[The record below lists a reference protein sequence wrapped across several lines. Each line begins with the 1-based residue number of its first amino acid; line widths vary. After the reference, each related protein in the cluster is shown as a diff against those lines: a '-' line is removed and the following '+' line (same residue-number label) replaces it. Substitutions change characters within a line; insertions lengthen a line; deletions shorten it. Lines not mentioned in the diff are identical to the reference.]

1 MILELFGPSGAG
13 KTTLASELAR
23 VLRGQG
29 QPVLLQIADRAHPVR
44 RAAFKLVSGV
54 HSKWIAQHSLGELFE
69 ILPPKNEMWAARL
82 NWHLE
87 ALLQA
92 WRAAMASNQ
101 KISIFDQGMVQFVSS
116 LVLFSDITDRERV
129 SRALELLPKPDLL
142 VQLRAPRRILEARL
156 RERRRTLGII
166 QKFLDLDLQSS
177 LDQIDHVKLV
187 EEELK
192 SFLVPTI
199 CVESLDSDGLRA
211 ATRAITP
218 RLTSLRGAADVQ
230 TGWVST
236 KRDRRREQDVA
247 D

>member
-1 MILELFGPSGAG
+1 M
-13 KTTLASELAR
+13 
-23 VLRGQG
+23 
-29 QPVLLQIADRAHPVR
+29 
-44 RAAFKLVSGV
+44 
-54 HSKWIAQHSLGELFE
+54 FE

-87 ALLQA
+87 ALLQT

-101 KISIFDQGMVQFVSS
+101 KISIFDQGMIQFVSS
-116 LVLFSDITDRERV
+116 LALFSDITDRERV
-129 SRALELLPKPDLL
+129 SRAFKLLPKPGLL
-142 VQLRAPRRILEARL
+142 VRLRAPRRILEVRL

-177 LDQIDHVKLV
+177 LDQIHHINLV
-187 EEELK
+187 GEELK
-192 SFLVPTI
+192 SFPVLTI

-211 ATRAITP
+211 ATRAITL
-218 RLTSLRGAADVQ
+218 RLTSLRGAADTR
-230 TGWVST
+230 TGSVPM